1 MSLHTKIQ
9 LVLIIFIPALLVLF
23 ALLPTY
29 NAVFRENNWTG
40 DVDADDAYKLALDAT
55 ISGAEANDDSTWGFL
70 VYRLSEVNMFVDF
83 VQSTPQNI
91 DFYGFQLLQQSA
103 IAVIPRAFWPSKPST
118 EDLVMERV
126 YNAGVIKRGAN
137 VSAKPAFIVDSYL
150 SDGTLGI
157 FIGLFLYGAIVQLI
171 SLKAEYLFG
180 GYTLGTALVFSGLFQ
195 IFWRGLSF
203 EFLINTVFWSYVSM
217 LIIFQIFRY
226 FNIIEEV

>member
-1 MSLHTKIQ
+1 
-9 LVLIIFIPALLVLF
+9 LF